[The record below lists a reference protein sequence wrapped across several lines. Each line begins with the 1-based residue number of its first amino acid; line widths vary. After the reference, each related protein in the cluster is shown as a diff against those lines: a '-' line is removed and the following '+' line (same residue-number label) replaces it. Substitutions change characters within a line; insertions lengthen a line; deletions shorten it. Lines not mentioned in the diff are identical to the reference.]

1 MKDRPTSGLF
11 KLLLFRRKLKPTYQ
25 WCGFPARCQAWLL
38 RFADEGVGD
47 VAGSTARLRSRLE
60 DCMRL
65 CPEADRKSCTIIA
78 TIDPTMK
85 APTSSSAAK
94 RRFRNVRKLQ
104 RQSKRCGMPVAAK
117 PLDELTPVH
126 RRAAG
131 IDVGSAENYV
141 AIPSEGLS
149 EKESPVRVFGV
160 FSAEQDALVEWLQ
173 RHQITTVA
181 MEATGIYWL
190 SLYDKLEVAGIEV
203 YLVDPHGVK
212 AVPGRKSDWLDCQWL
227 QKLHTYGLLAKAFR
241 PDLPVRRLRTLTRQ
255 RTELVCCGAAHQHH
269 MDKALVAMNLH
280 LSLAIS
286 DLVSDTGLRII
297 QGILDGQR
305 DPKELV
311 KLRDVRCKKSTV
323 TEMEA
328 ALTGTYDE
336 EQLFILRQSLEGW
349 QFYQKQIEQCDQRIE
364 QALAAIPKVA
374 PVAKAPARLT
384 PVPAD
389 AHASATKRPKRPQK
403 GNNAPS
409 IDFTQALVRI
419 CGTDLM
425 KVCGLNLLS
434 VLMLIGEIGVD
445 MSRWRS
451 ARAFCSWLGL
461 CPGAKISGGKVL
473 SRRTRKVN
481 NRASTI
487 LRLAAWAAGK
497 TDTWIGR
504 FYRRIKARRGA
515 PKAVTATARKLACVI
530 YHMLKYQEEFQ
541 LLDNSVYEA
550 KVEAHRLRR
559 LKKEAELMGYQLIE
573 QKALAREE
581 APIPA

>member
-1 MKDRPTSGLF
+1 
-11 KLLLFRRKLKPTYQ
+11 
-25 WCGFPARCQAWLL
+25 
-38 RFADEGVGD
+38 
-47 VAGSTARLRSRLE
+47 
-60 DCMRL
+60 
-65 CPEADRKSCTIIA
+65 
-78 TIDPTMK
+78 MK
-85 APTSSSAAK
+85 APVCSSAAK
-94 RRFRNVRKLQ
+94 RRARNVRKLQ
-104 RQSKRCGMPVAAK
+104 RQSRRPVPVPPK
-117 PLDELTPVH
+117 SLEDLKPVH

-141 AIPSEGLS
+141 AIPAEGLAPG
-149 EKESPVRVFGV
+149 ESPVRVFGV

-173 RHQITTVA
+173 QHQITTVA

-190 SLYDKLEVAGIEV
+190 SLYDKLEAAGIEV

-255 RTELVCCGAAHQHH
+255 RAELVCCGVVHQHH
-269 MDKALVAMNLH
+269 MGKALVAMNLH
-280 LSLAIS
+280 LGLVVS
-286 DLVSDTGLRII
+286 DLVGDTGLRII
-297 QGILDGQR
+297 QAIVQGQR

-311 KLRDVRCKKSTV
+311 KLRDGRCKKSTV
-323 TEMEA
+323 AEMEA
-328 ALTGTYDE
+328 ALRGTYDE
-336 EQLFILRQSLEGW
+336 EQLFILQQSLESW
-349 QFYQKQIEQCDQRIE
+349 QFYQKQMEQCDQRIE
-364 QALAAIPKVA
+364 KALAAIPQA
-374 PVAKAPARLT
+374 PSAVQAPPLR
-384 PVPAD
+384 PIPAD
-389 AHASATKRPKRPQK
+389 AQATGTQRPKRAQQ
-403 GNNAPS
+403 GHNAPT
-409 IDFTQALVRI
+409 IDFTQALIRI
-419 CGTDLM
+419 CGMDLM

-461 CPGAKISGGKVL
+461 CPGTKISGGKVL

-481 NRASTI
+481 NRAATI

-530 YHMLKYQEEFQ
+530 YHLLKYQEEFV
-541 LLDNSVYEA
+541 LLDTKVYEA
-550 KVEAHRLRR
+550 KAKTQRLSR
-559 LKKEAELMGYQLIE
+559 LKKEAQVMGYELVELQE
-573 QKALAREE
+573 VA
-581 APIPA
+581 

>member
-1 MKDRPTSGLF
+1 MKTP
-11 KLLLFRRKLKPTYQ
+11 
-25 WCGFPARCQAWLL
+25 
-38 RFADEGVGD
+38 V
-47 VAGSTARLRSRLE
+47 
-60 DCMRL
+60 
-65 CPEADRKSCTIIA
+65 
-78 TIDPTMK
+78 
-85 APTSSSAAK
+85 SSPAAK
-94 RRFRNVRKLQ
+94 RRARNVKKLRHQ
-104 RQSKRCGMPVAAK
+104 TKPRSFPVPVK
-117 PLDELTPVH
+117 PLDELTPIH

-141 AIPSEGLS
+141 AIPAEGLAAG
-149 EKESPVRVFGV
+149 ESPVRVFGV

-173 RHQITTVA
+173 KHQISTAA

-190 SLYDKLEVAGIEV
+190 SLYDKLEAAGIEV

-255 RTELVCCGAAHQHH
+255 RAELVCCGAAHQNH

-280 LSLAIS
+280 LSLA
-286 DLVSDTGLRII
+286 VSDIVGDTALRII
-297 QGILDGQR
+297 RAILEGQR
-305 DPKELV
+305 DPQQLV
-311 KLRDVRCKKSTV
+311 ELRDVRCKKSTPA
-323 TEMEA
+323 EMEA

-349 QFYQKQIEQCDQRIE
+349 EFYQKQMEQCDQRIE
-364 QALAAIPKVA
+364 KALAAIPKAA
-374 PVAKAPARLT
+374 PAAKAPPLK

-389 AHASATKRPKRPQK
+389 AQATATKRPKRPQK
-403 GNNAPS
+403 GNNAPT

-461 CPGAKISGGKVL
+461 CPGTKISGAKVL

-481 NRASTI
+481 NRAATI

-515 PKAVTATARKLACVI
+515 PKAITATARKLACVI
-530 YHMLKYQEEFQ
+530 YHLLKYQEDFV
-541 LLDNSVYEA
+541 LLNTEVYEA
-550 KVEAHRLRR
+550 KAKMHRLSR
-559 LKKEAELMGYQLIE
+559 LQKEAKSMGYDLVELQE
-573 QKALAREE
+573 VA
-581 APIPA
+581 